1 MIYLILADLFWS
13 VCALIYDWPK
23 LLNIPATAM
32 IFTIICPLYPL
43 ILALYWIFERKKWP
57 SSLLLV
63 FGAIPSAILIILA
76 LIYYPTQM
84 IYNGFNLLGLG
95 QIFWVAFYGLQGWY
109 LIFTKKFSST
119 YVLLTGIFLVIK
131 FTTDYAY
138 KDFGYLGM
146 ETLPQNILLTIYL
159 FSLFLVLSV
168 CLFLIFRQTCWYPKD
183 YVTIKLINL
192 IKRITKC

>member
-13 VCALIYDWPK
+13 VCAFVYDWPK
-23 LLNIPATAM
+23 LLSIPAAAM

-43 ILALYWIFERKKWP
+43 ILALYWFFERKKWP
-57 SSLLLV
+57 NSIFLA

-84 IYNGFNLLGLG
+84 IYNGFDLLGLG
-95 QIFWVAFYGLQGWY
+95 QIFWVAFYGLQGWF
-109 LIFTKKFSST
+109 LILNRKISNM
-119 YVLLTGIFLVIK
+119 YILLTGIFLIIK
-131 FTTDYAY
+131 LTIDYIY

-146 ETLPQNILLTIYL
+146 ETLPQNILLIIYL

-168 CLFLIFRQTCWYPKD
+168 CLFLIFRPSILK
-183 YVTIKLINL
+183 IRK
-192 IKRITKC
+192 